1 MKRLMIV
8 SSDCHWSP
16 TSVELAK
23 EWGPGRI
30 RVNALNPGS
39 IPIGRTEQ
47 EQLALSAADGMID
60 RISMRRLGRV
70 SELVDAAVFLAS
82 DESSYISGQL
92 ISVDGGR
99 F

>member
-1 MKRLMIV
+1 MTHDEIERFLGGEPRYCAFASLRRDVPK
-8 SSDCHWSP
+8 
-16 TSVELAK
+16 
-23 EWGPGRI
+23 
-30 RVNALNPGS
+30 
-39 IPIGRTEQ
+39 GRTEQ

-82 DESSYISGQL
+82 NESSYISGQL

>member
-1 MKRLMIV
+1 
-8 SSDCHWSP
+8 
-16 TSVELAK
+16 
-23 EWGPGRI
+23 
-30 RVNALNPGS
+30 LNPGS
-39 IPIGRTEQ
+39 IPIGRSEEEQ
-47 EQLALSAADGMID
+47 MALSRTDGMIE
-60 RISMRRLGRV
+60 RISMGRLGRM